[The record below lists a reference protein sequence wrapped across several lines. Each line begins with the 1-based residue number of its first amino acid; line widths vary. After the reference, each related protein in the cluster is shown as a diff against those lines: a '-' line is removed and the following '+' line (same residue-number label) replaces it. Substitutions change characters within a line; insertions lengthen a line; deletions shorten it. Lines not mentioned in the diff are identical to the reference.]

1 MRTLAA
7 KVGSMILAN
16 SSGLQVG
23 AEGPMI
29 HIGAI
34 VGNGVSQMQSKEFG
48 FKIPG
53 MRHFRYVRLLFSLS
67 LYTLPPLSKFKRS
80 LN

>member
-1 MRTLAA
+1 MRTLAG
-7 KVGSMILAN
+7 KVGSMILSN
-16 SSGLQVG
+16 SAGLQVG

-34 VGNGVSQMQSKEFG
+34 VGNGVSQMQSKELG

-53 MRHFRYVRLLFSLS
+53 MRHFRY
-67 LYTLPPLSKFKRS
+67 TLVYFFISC
-80 LN
+80 